1 MSLGEAIAPFVGR
14 LLLAWFF
21 LSEAYARTVNWD
33 ATVTLLGMQ
42 DVPSPAVAHFVAVT
56 VLLLGSISLIV
67 GFRARI
73 GAQGLFT
80 FVLVSNVFMNDY
92 WSNDDVIERQA
103 AFDAF
108 SRSLALGGGLLILMG
123 LGPGRLAL
131 ED

>member
-14 LLLAWFF
+14 LILAWFF
-21 LSEAYARTVNWD
+21 LSEAYVRTVNWD

-42 DVPSPAVAHFVAVT
+42 DVPSPAVTHFVAVT
-56 VLLLGSISLIV
+56 VLLLGSLSLIA

-73 GAQGLFT
+73 GALGLFA
-80 FVLVSNVFMNDY
+80 FVLVSNMFMNDY
-92 WSNDDVIERQA
+92 WNIEDTIERQA

-108 SRSLALGGGLLILMG
+108 SRNLALGGGLLVLMG